1 MSALPDSIRH
11 PATIDEAQLVLQ
23 CRFRTGR
30 VSGPGGQH
38 RNKVETAVFVTHVPT
53 GLEARGSERRSQLEN
68 RSAAIKRLRLKLAIQ
83 FRTPTASAEHAASPL
98 WCGRRRG
105 RKLVVSYGHG
115 DYPALLAEALDV
127 VTALRF
133 DIVGGAHIL
142 GVSTSQL
149 ARLIRMDRSAGATL
163 NLWRATVGL
172 RPLSD

>member
-1 MSALPDSIRH
+1 M
-11 PATIDEAQLVLQ
+11 
-23 CRFRTGR
+23 
-30 VSGPGGQH
+30 
-38 RNKVETAVFVTHVPT
+38 
-53 GLEARGSERRSQLEN
+53 
-68 RSAAIKRLRLKLAIQ
+68 
-83 FRTPTASAEHAASPL
+83 
-98 WCGRRRG
+98 
-105 RKLVVSYGHG
+105 VSYGHG